1 MMNIQLINSKET
13 KMKKSPLLFLL
24 GLTCF
29 MFLAITTQLTAQ
41 TETFESG
48 ETDLSQNFSQGGID
62 FISTGDLRVVNF
74 INFGANSS
82 NWYMDSDYANQTNGR
97 TVGSIQIQN
106 ASTSFT
112 ITSFAGWTGENQGFK
127 AGDVTFNGTLAA
139 GGTAT
144 EVVTITPTNNTGTGW
159 DTGLTFTGALS
170 GAELTALEIV
180 LPGDLDYISLDDIA
194 FTTAPIVI
202 NQYSISDVTMAEG
215 NGAGTVNFNFT
226 ITRTD
231 NTNAGSVQV
240 QSADNS
246 ATTVDNDYT
255 AFPLTTIN
263 FLAAG
268 ATTQTVTVTVQSDND
283 IEGTEDFFMNLSNP
297 TGGTILDPQ
306 GVGTI
311 VEDDEIC
318 EDYEDETDETQE
330 FSENGFNFT
339 TTGDLEVE
347 YGINFGAGGSDFW
360 LGTVAGNGGSSGSVG
375 LIQIANIG
383 TSFNITKV
391 DAWVGNDD
399 GNNPTAGDLTFRG
412 HLAAGG
418 TTDHTVNINASG
430 NNFVSVDFSGSPL
443 DGQQLLS
450 IELIIASGLNY
461 VSLDNFKFGTGT
473 VTSAQVSVSD
483 VNKLEGTGGGST
495 TFEFEVTRTNN
506 LTAFT
511 VDIASSAITA
521 TAGTDYTT
529 VPTTQ
534 LSFAVSGPL
543 TQTVNVIVAADSDIE
558 PNETFQMTLS
568 NVSAGAVIQDGIGI
582 GKILDDDSICET
594 FEDETA
600 TQTTFIE
607 SGVEFSSTG
616 DLFVENVINFGSG
629 PSNFWLGTGTGDG
642 NSSGSVGKIQVTS
655 ANTGFRIIQ
664 IDAWT
669 GTDDGNTHVSGDVTF
684 TGTLAIGGTVSET
697 ITVTPTGTTGSD
709 YDNISFVG
717 TTLEN
722 AVLTDLEFTIVGS
735 GIFYVALDNFCFE
748 AISLCD
754 LAVSG
759 PSDPATIEGCS
770 SADVQ
775 PTSSL
780 AFSTTSAIITQAQFI
795 AEGGSITTSSNIT
808 SISYQDVATGVGVHP
823 IVVTRTF
830 TVVDDCPNTKTVTQ
844 TFTIEDNTPPTIPT
858 CPPMRTV
865 EGCTTADITNH
876 PNISL
881 GFNTSSTL
889 ITSTQFSTEGGT
901 WADNCTPQRSITY
914 QDAAAGTC
922 PIVVT
927 RTFTVE
933 DFGFNTVQC
942 QQTIN
947 IDDTTDPV
955 ISGCPANVGPLSMD
969 PGGCGATVTWA
980 APTATD
986 NCGGMPS
993 ISQVAG
999 DPSGTTFPEGTH
1011 TVQYSATDAC
1021 MNVSLCTFTI
1031 EVLGDSEDP
1040 TANCPGNITVG
1051 NDAGLCGANVT
1062 FNATVSDN
1070 CPSATI
1076 ACSAMSGDFFAVGT
1090 TTVNCVAV
1098 DAAGNTATCSFDI
1111 TVNDTQKPT
1120 ANCPVNISTNVDPGQ
1135 CTATVNYGAA
1145 SAVDNCPGPTF
1156 SCSPVSGSSFNVGV
1170 TTVTC
1175 TATDAAGNTA
1185 NCTFNVTVID
1195 NQGPTANC
1203 PGNQTVNVAS
1213 GTCAANVSWTAS
1225 ASDNCPGPSVSCS
1238 PASGS
1243 SFGVGVTPVTCTAT
1257 DASGNTAN
1265 CTFNV
1270 TVIDNQGP
1278 TAICHGDTTV
1288 VNDAGLCGA
1297 TVSFSIPDPTD
1308 NCPGATSSANPA
1320 SGSFFAVG
1328 TNPVT
1333 VTATDAAGNTGI
1345 CSFNVTVNDTQKPTA
1360 NCPANITV
1368 GTDPG
1373 QCNAVVIYSSS
1384 ASDNCP
1390 GATVICAPASGSSFG
1405 VGTTTVT
1412 CTATDASGNT
1422 GGCTFTVTVN
1432 DNEDPTPNCNTTSV
1446 NLDMAP
1452 GTHTFSQA
1460 EIDAMGAG
1468 STDNCGSV
1476 TFSANPTSVSC
1487 ADGSSATVA
1496 LTVDDGNGNSSMCN
1510 ATVNINDPNSFCC
1523 QFTATCPMNTGL
1535 GTFDCSTLGSIPA
1548 LPVDQA
1554 GAAAPPYNITF
1565 GANPCGTILVSAS
1578 DDASP
1583 NVCGGTVQNITRTV
1597 FTWDD
1602 LPGGTPGVFDAGT
1615 EDSHTCTY
1623 TYTVNPDGA
1632 PSAVCP
1638 SIPDV
1643 ELDAN
1648 GNGSL
1653 PANIGGGLSTDDC
1666 GTPTETSP
1674 QQLYTCADIGPQ
1686 TVTLTATDACNN
1698 MDTENCSFNV
1708 VDNTD
1713 PVITCPANVTKECDQ
1728 STSSTWTGTATATD
1742 NCSASPTISES
1753 DATAPG
1759 SCANE
1764 WTITRTWTADD
1775 GNGNTATCDQT
1786 INVVDSQGPAITCPA
1801 AVTVECDA
1809 DHSPASTGSAT
1820 ALDNC
1825 DTQPAIAS
1833 SDAASAGTCAQEWTI
1848 TRTWTATDACG
1859 NSNSCDQ
1866 VITVEDSTAPTIS
1879 CPPDVTVECGADNT
1893 SASTG
1898 TATATDN
1905 CSAVGDIAITESDN
1919 FAVGSCANASTI
1931 TRTWTATDECGN
1943 PSSCGQTVTVED
1955 SQGPTV
1961 SCPANTTVEC
1971 NEDNTSANTGTATA
1985 TDNCSAVGGITIG
1998 ESDATTPGS
2007 CANEWTV
2014 TRTWTATDECGQSSS
2029 CDQTI
2034 NVEDSTGPAMSCG
2047 ALTVTPSSG
2056 GTYTLSQTEIDG
2068 LGAGSTDNCGSV
2080 TFTAAPS
2087 SFNCA
2092 DEGANNVT
2100 VTGTDECGNSSSCT
2114 ATVTVTAYLT
2124 VNSCTATDESCTGAG
2139 DGTITVSATALGGQ
2153 VKYSIDGGTNFSA
2166 SGNFTNL
2173 TPATYNIVVKVFG
2186 IAEICEKT
2194 DTKAVA
2200 AGGTAQV
2207 WHKDADGDGYSDG
2220 NTLTSCTQPTGYIA
2234 SPLAGTDCNDAD
2246 PAINPGATEAC
2257 NGLDDDCDGIVP
2269 ADEQDN
2275 DGDGYMVCENDCD
2288 DTDPDVNPGATEICN
2303 GIDDDCDGDIDE
2315 GVSSG
2320 ETFTGN
2326 VTLASQ
2332 ADVDAWQACYSK
2344 IDGNLTISGYNI
2356 SNLGPLINIEEVTGS
2371 VSIFYNGSSLTSLDG
2386 LDNLATVGGSLSIFY
2401 NFSLSDCCA
2410 LYNLINGGVTGTISI
2425 FFNATGC
2432 NSTSEINSNCNPSP
2446 LVQNPNGIS
2455 FEPVETGRKPSVALF
2470 PNPVSGELSVAVNNF
2485 GNVPATLAVTDNMGR
2500 SVILK
2505 EIGELESELLRLDTS
2520 NLPTGV
2526 YSLSI
2531 RATGMTPV
2539 VKRFVKMDQ

>member
-1 MMNIQLINSKET
+1 MKTNLQFLSLLLIIISTSSSTAYSQIFVTSLNDAGANTLRQAIIDANNNPGADIIDITVTGTIRLQTALPVVTTEVTVQGPGADMLTISGDSDNNS
-13 KMKKSPLLFLL
+13 SPDVGIFTVRGGNGNLTLNDVTLNKGRAEEYPGFSNFRAGGGIMADAAN
-24 GLTCF
+24 GLTVNRS
-29 MFLAITTQLTAQ
+29 AITECVANKIDNDDQYLSGGGVYIYNTSTTITGCLIANNSIGTPSCTNCRGGGAGMDISNFNLPGQTVNITNTTFSGNRMDTDAQ
-41 TETFESG
+41 ITFDG
-48 ETDLSQNFSQGGID
+48 GAAVRIDQGNNPSSCYPGC
-62 FISTGDLRVVNF
+62 FGDLTVNF
-74 INFGANSS
+74 LNCTIANNTSLTDVPNGYSGGNPGYLSANGNQQVTWKNCLFANNRFDSGTLKNMLQQSINPLEFNNTSNGGNISDDGSDISGGGGGFLNSTNDSRNNGSLNLSGSLANNGGPTQTLALSNGSSAINNAVAAAPTEDQRGYGRNGNADSGAFEFNGTAPSS
-82 NWYMDSDYANQTNGR
+82 CNVSISSATPTPTSCGQNN
-97 TVGSIQIQN
+97 GSIVVS
-106 ASTSFT
+106 ASETGCTGSLEYSIGSGFQ
-112 ITSFAGWTGENQGFK
+112 AGS
-127 AGDVTFNGTLAA
+127 TFNGLAA
-139 GGTAT
+139 ST
-144 EVVTITPTNNTGTGW
+144 
-159 DTGLTFTGALS
+159 
-170 GAELTALEIV
+170 
-180 LPGDLDYISLDDIA
+180 Y
-194 FTTAPIVI
+194 
-202 NQYSISDVTMAEG
+202 
-215 NGAGTVNFNFT
+215 
-226 ITRTD
+226 
-231 NTNAGSVQV
+231 
-240 QSADNS
+240 
-246 ATTVDNDYT
+246 
-255 AFPLTTIN
+255 
-263 FLAAG
+263 
-268 ATTQTVTVTVQSDND
+268 TVTVRCSND
-283 IEGTEDFFMNLSNP
+283 HS
-297 TGGTILDPQ
+297 
-306 GVGTI
+306 
-311 VEDDEIC
+311 C
-318 EDYEDETDETQE
+318 
-330 FSENGFNFT
+330 
-339 TTGDLEVE
+339 
-347 YGINFGAGGSDFW
+347 
-360 LGTVAGNGGSSGSVG
+360 
-375 LIQIANIG
+375 
-383 TSFNITKV
+383 
-391 DAWVGNDD
+391 
-399 GNNPTAGDLTFRG
+399 
-412 HLAAGG
+412 
-418 TTDHTVNINASG
+418 
-430 NNFVSVDFSGSPL
+430 
-443 DGQQLLS
+443 
-450 IELIIASGLNY
+450 
-461 VSLDNFKFGTGT
+461 
-473 VTSAQVSVSD
+473 
-483 VNKLEGTGGGST
+483 
-495 TFEFEVTRTNN
+495 
-506 LTAFT
+506 
-511 VDIASSAITA
+511 
-521 TAGTDYTT
+521 
-529 VPTTQ
+529 
-534 LSFAVSGPL
+534 
-543 TQTVNVIVAADSDIE
+543 
-558 PNETFQMTLS
+558 
-568 NVSAGAVIQDGIGI
+568 
-582 GKILDDDSICET
+582 
-594 FEDETA
+594 
-600 TQTTFIE
+600 
-607 SGVEFSSTG
+607 
-616 DLFVENVINFGSG
+616 
-629 PSNFWLGTGTGDG
+629 
-642 NSSGSVGKIQVTS
+642 S
-655 ANTGFRIIQ
+655 ANT
-664 IDAWT
+664 
-669 GTDDGNTHVSGDVTF
+669 
-684 TGTLAIGGTVSET
+684 
-697 ITVTPTGTTGSD
+697 
-709 YDNISFVG
+709 
-717 TTLEN
+717 
-722 AVLTDLEFTIVGS
+722 
-735 GIFYVALDNFCFE
+735 
-748 AISLCD
+748 
-754 LAVSG
+754 
-759 PSDPATIEGCS
+759 
-770 SADVQ
+770 
-775 PTSSL
+775 
-780 AFSTTSAIITQAQFI
+780 
-795 AEGGSITTSSNIT
+795 
-808 SISYQDVATGVGVHP
+808 
-823 IVVTRTF
+823 
-830 TVVDDCPNTKTVTQ
+830 TVVV
-844 TFTIEDNTPPTIPT
+844 
-858 CPPMRTV
+858 
-865 EGCTTADITNH
+865 
-876 PNISL
+876 
-881 GFNTSSTL
+881 
-889 ITSTQFSTEGGT
+889 
-901 WADNCTPQRSITY
+901 
-914 QDAAAGTC
+914 
-922 PIVVT
+922 
-927 RTFTVE
+927 
-933 DFGFNTVQC
+933 
-942 QQTIN
+942 
-947 IDDTTDPV
+947 
-955 ISGCPANVGPLSMD
+955 
-969 PGGCGATVTWA
+969 GATPDTQ
-980 APTATD
+980 
-986 NCGGMPS
+986 N
-993 ISQVAG
+993 
-999 DPSGTTFPEGTH
+999 
-1011 TVQYSATDAC
+1011 
-1021 MNVSLCTFTI
+1021 
-1031 EVLGDSEDP
+1031 P
-1040 TANCPGNITVG
+1040 TANCPANITVG

-1859 NSNSCDQ
+1859 NPNSCDQ
-1866 VITVEDSTAPTIS
+1866 VITVEDTTAPTIS

-1905 CSAVGDIAITESDN
+1905 CSAVGGINISESD
-1919 FAVGSCANASTI
+1919 AVVGACANTSVI

-2092 DEGANNVT
+2092 DEGANSVT

-2153 VKYSIDGGTNFSA
+2153 VKYSIDGGVNFSA
-2166 SGNFTNL
+2166 SGSFTNL

-2220 NTLTSCTQPTGYIA
+2220 NTVTSCTQPTGYIA

-2246 PAINPGATEAC
+2246 PAINPGATETC
-2257 NGLDDDCDGIVP
+2257 DGLDNDCDGTIP
-2269 ADEQDN
+2269 ADETDA

-2288 DTDPDVNPGATEICN
+2288 DSDPDVNPGATETCN

-2371 VSIFYNGSSLTSLDG
+2371 VSIFYNGTPLTSLDG

-2446 LVQNPNGIS
+2446 LVQNPNGITS
-2455 FEPVETGRKPSVALF
+2455 EAFNTGKQPSIVLF
-2470 PNPVSGELSVAVNNF
+2470 PNPTDSE
-2485 GNVPATLAVTDNMGR
+2485 VTVQMGR
-2500 SVILK
+2500 IATHAKLK
-2505 EIGELESELLRLDTS
+2505 VFDLLGRVVYSQELEEGTNQLKIDLNTS
-2520 NLPTGV
+2520 VFKNGIYLV
-2526 YSLSI
+2526 SLQEGKTVLTKQLVI
-2531 RATGMTPV
+2531 Q
-2539 VKRFVKMDQ
+2539 K